1 MENFI
6 GFKYRGIYYGPDAMR
21 RVALHE
27 LRAAGTTLL
36 ITASPMEP
44 VFVWAALQNAS
55 FRPTERTTV
64 MALGAGDFLEILL
77 PDDVFCD
84 GV

>member
-1 MENFI
+1 MENPL

-27 LRAAGTTLL
+27 LRAAG
-36 ITASPMEP
+36 ITVMLAASPTEP
-44 VFVWAALQNAS
+44 VFLWAAHMNAS
-55 FRPTERTTV
+55 FRMTERTTV
-64 MALGAGDFLEILL
+64 LALGAGYFLEILL
-77 PDDVFCD
+77 PDDVFCG